1 MSPPFVQPYLFFG
14 GTCSAAL
21 DHYNK
26 HLGAEVLM
34 LLRYEESPEPPPPG
48 MVPDGWGDKIMH
60 ATFRIGGSV
69 LMGSDGCDEE
79 PGKNSH
85 CLSLTM
91 PDEAEAR
98 RVFSALGEGGTITLP
113 IGKTFWSPCFGMVT
127 DAFGIHWMV
136 TVPEAKA

>member
-1 MSPPFVQPYLFFG
+1 MTPPFVQPYLFFG

-21 DHYNK
+21 DHYKK

-85 CLSLTM
+85 CLSLTL
-91 PDEAEAR
+91 PHEAEAR

-136 TVPEAKA
+136 TVPEVKA